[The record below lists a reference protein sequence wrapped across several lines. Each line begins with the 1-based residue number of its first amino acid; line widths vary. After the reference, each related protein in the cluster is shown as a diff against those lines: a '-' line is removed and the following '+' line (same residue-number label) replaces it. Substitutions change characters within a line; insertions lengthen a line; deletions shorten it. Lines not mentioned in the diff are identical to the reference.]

1 MLGTLLWL
9 AGVAALGWLALVAL
23 LVLQERRL
31 LFFPARALAAAPAD
45 YGLAAEELALR
56 TADGVMLHG
65 WWIEGPG
72 DRVLIWYH
80 GNAGNIGDRLHNARW
95 FVDRLGVSVVLVDYR
110 GYGRSGGSPDEAG
123 VYADGLAVY
132 DAVAARAVRPERIV
146 LFGRS
151 LGGAVALEVALHRR
165 AGAIALESVFRSVR
179 ALAREHYPF
188 VPGSLVRT
196 RMDNVSKI
204 ARVGAPVLV
213 LHGDRDSIVPLAP
226 RAGAGR
232 ARSRPGPPARHRGGW
247 AQRHLPGRGRA
258 LCRGVARVPAGDDSR
273 RHRRRHR
280 RWGRR
285 RGRRG
290 ARAGRG
296 AGRPEGR
303 SRLSRRRARRKS
315 ASAVTGVDYAQ
326 ESPRRTRKRAGPG
339 RRRTQGGT
347 DATGGEHAN
356 ASGSFTPR
364 VAGRRPR
371 RIRLRRRRGRPAP
384 APRAGPARVRAGHR
398 RDAAGSLRRPTG

>member
-9 AGVAALGWLALVAL
+9 AGVAALGWLALVAF

-31 LFFPARALAAAPAD
+31 IFFPARALAAAPAD
-45 YGLAAEELALR
+45 YGLAAEELAIR

-65 WWIEGPG
+65 WWIDGPG

-80 GNAGNIGDRLHNARW
+80 GNAGNIGDRLHDARW

-204 ARVGAPVLV
+204 GRVGAPVLV
-213 LHGDRDSIVPLAP
+213 LHGDRDSIVPLAH
-226 RAGAGR
+226 GR
-232 ARSRPGPPARHRGGW
+232 E
-247 AQRHLPGRGRA
+247 L
-258 LCRGVARVPAGDDSR
+258 L
-273 RHRRRHR
+273 
-280 RWGRR
+280 
-285 RGRRG
+285 
-290 ARAGRG
+290 ARA
-296 AGRPEGR
+296 
-303 SRLSRRRARRKS
+303 
-315 ASAVTGVDYAQ
+315 
-326 ESPRRTRKRAGPG
+326 
-339 RRRTQGGT
+339 
-347 DATGGEHAN
+347 
-356 ASGSFTPR
+356 
-364 VAGRRPR
+364 
-371 RIRLRRRRGRPAP
+371 
-384 APRAGPARVRAGHR
+384 AGPARLHVIAGAGHNDTYLVGGEPYAEAWR
-398 RDAAGSLRRPTG
+398 AFLRETIRAAGTGAGADAGAGAARERVTATGVPRNDPDSRGAEPGGSRLPR